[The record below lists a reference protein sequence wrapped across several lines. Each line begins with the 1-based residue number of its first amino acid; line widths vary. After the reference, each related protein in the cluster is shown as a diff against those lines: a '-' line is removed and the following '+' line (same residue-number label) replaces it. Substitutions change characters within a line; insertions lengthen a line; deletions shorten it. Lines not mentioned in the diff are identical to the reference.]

1 MTSFIKKGEVMVEGV
16 SERRQVGDV
25 VADRI
30 EKLIADGVLKMG
42 QMLPSERQQCEKLG
56 ISRSALR
63 EGLKVL
69 RGRGLI
75 KTAQGRGSYVASLMG
90 NRDDTPMMHLFTNHP
105 RTLFDLLEVRALLEG
120 ESARLAALRGT
131 DADFVLIRRRYE
143 EMCAAHSGPARNP
156 ETLAHLDHAFHLAIC
171 DASHNP
177 VLVHTLQS
185 LTKLLLS
192 SVFASVQNLYH
203 RPVNKRQL
211 DRQHARLYNAVME
224 RLPTQAKRAAV
235 DHIHSIRDNLRDI
248 ENEGQRLE
256 RATMRLEGWQ

>member
-1 MTSFIKKGEVMVEGV
+1 MVERV
-16 SERRQVGDV
+16 QERRQVGDV

-30 EKLIADGVLKMG
+30 EKLIAEGVLKMG
-42 QMLPSERQQCEKLG
+42 QVLPSERLQCEKLG

-75 KTAQGRGSYVASLMG
+75 RTEQGRGSYVASLMG
-90 NRDDTPMMHLFTNHP
+90 NRDETPMMHLFNNHP

-131 DADFVLIRRRYE
+131 DADFVLIQRRYD
-143 EMCAAHSGPARNP
+143 EMVAAHTTRPIQDP
-156 ETLAHLDHAFHLAIC
+156 EALAKLDHAFHLAIC

-185 LTKLLLS
+185 LTSLLLS
-192 SVFASVQNLYH
+192 SVFASVKNLYH
-203 RPVNKRQL
+203 RPVHKRQL
-211 DRQHARLYNAVME
+211 DRQHARLHHAVME
-224 RLPTQAKRAAV
+224 RLPIQAKRAAV
-235 DHIHSIRDNLRDI
+235 DHIQSIRDNLRDI
-248 ENEGQRLE
+248 ETEEQRLE
-256 RATMRLEGWQ
+256 RATMRLEGWTG

>member
-1 MTSFIKKGEVMVEGV
+1 MTDNPQ
-16 SERRQVGDV
+16 ERRQIGDV

-30 EKLIADGVLKMG
+30 EKLIVDGVLKMG
-42 QMLPSERQQCEKLG
+42 QPLPSERRQCEKLG

-69 RGRGLI
+69 RGRGMI
-75 KTAQGRGSYVASLMG
+75 RTDQGRGSYVASLMG
-90 NRDDTPMMHLFTNHP
+90 NQDQIPMMHLFNNHP
-105 RTLFDLLEVRALLEG
+105 RTLYDLLEVRALLEG

-131 DADFVLIRRRYE
+131 DADFVLIQRRYD
-143 EMCAAHSGPARNP
+143 EMLTAHEAESKPDP
-156 ETLAHLDHAFHLAIC
+156 ETLARLDHAFHLAIC

-185 LTKLLLS
+185 LTSLLLS

-203 RPVNKRQL
+203 RPVHKRQL
-211 DRQHARLYNAVME
+211 DRQHARLHHAVME
-224 RLPTQAKRAAV
+224 RLPIQAKRAAV
-235 DHIHSIRDNLRDI
+235 DHIQSIRDNLHDI
-248 ENEGQRLE
+248 ENEEQRLE

>member
-1 MTSFIKKGEVMVEGV
+1 MVEGV
-16 SERRQVGDV
+16 TQRRQVGDV

-30 EKLIADGVLKMG
+30 EKLIADGVLKVG
-42 QMLPSERQQCEKLG
+42 QALPSERQQCEKLG

-75 KTAQGRGSYVASLMG
+75 KTEQGRGSYVASLIG
-90 NRDDTPMMHLFTNHP
+90 NRTETPMMHLFNSHP

-131 DADFVLIRRRYE
+131 DADFVLIQRRYD
-143 EMCAAHSGPARNP
+143 EMVAANASGAVKDP
-156 ETLAHLDHAFHLAIC
+156 EALAHLDHAFHLAIC

-177 VLVHTLQS
+177 VLAHTLQS
-185 LTKLLLS
+185 LTSLLLS

-203 RPVNKRQL
+203 RPAHKRQL
-211 DRQHARLYNAVME
+211 DRHHARLYHAVME
-224 RLPTQAKRAAV
+224 RLPTQAKRAAI
-235 DHIHSIRDNLRDI
+235 DHIHSIRDDLREI
-248 ENEGQRLE
+248 ENEEQRLE
-256 RATMRLEGWQ
+256 RATMRLDGWQ